1 MNWVIQYYCSSL
13 ENEILGLPAGLL
25 ARYLRLTDLMI
36 EFGPNLGMPHTK
48 AIDDGLFEL
57 RLKSKEGISRVF
69 YCTLKERQICML
81 HTFIK
86 KSQKTPAKELKLAF
100 SRLRE
105 VKNEAQ

>member
-1 MNWVIQYYCSSL
+1 MNWVILYYSPGL
-13 ENEILGLPAGLL
+13 EKEVLGLPPGLL

-69 YCTLKERQICML
+69 YCTLKERKICML

-86 KSQKTPAKELKLAF
+86 KSQKTPAKELKIAF

-105 VKNEAQ
+105 VKNETR